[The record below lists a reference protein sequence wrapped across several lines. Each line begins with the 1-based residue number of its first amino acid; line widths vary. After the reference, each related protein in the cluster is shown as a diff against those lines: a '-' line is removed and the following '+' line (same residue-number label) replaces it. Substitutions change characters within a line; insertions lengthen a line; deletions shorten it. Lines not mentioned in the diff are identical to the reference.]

1 MSGVGDSAASLVV
14 VARAVRTRGLK
25 GEIVAEVLTDFP
37 ERFENISHLI
47 ALSPSGG
54 RKEVKLE
61 SYWFQKDRVVL
72 KLFDCDT
79 IEAAKELVGFEF
91 SVPEA
96 ERVALP
102 ENHYYDWELEG
113 CLVRLAEGRTL
124 GSVEQILRTGGGVEL
139 LAVVDQD
146 GKEFLVPMAE
156 AIVKVVD
163 VKQKS
168 IVIDPPEG
176 LLEL

>member
-1 MSGVGDSAASLVV
+1 MSGVDDSAASLVV
-14 VARAVRTRGLK
+14 VARAVRTRGLD
-25 GEIVAEVLTDFP
+25 GEIVAELLTDFP
-37 ERFENISHLI
+37 DRFENISHLI
-47 ALSPSGG
+47 AVSPSGG

-72 KLFDCDT
+72 KLFDYDT
-79 IEAAKELVGFEF
+79 IEAANELVGYEF

-96 ERVALP
+96 ERVPLP
-102 ENHYYDWELEG
+102 ESHYYDWELEG
-113 CLVRLAEGRTL
+113 CLVQLPEGKAIGKVDR
-124 GSVEQILRTGGGVEL
+124 ILRTGGVEI
-139 LAVVDQD
+139 LAVVNQE

-163 VKQKS
+163 IKQKS